1 MIIVYTGNG
10 KGKTSAAL
18 GTVLRT
24 SGYAEKSCIIQ
35 FIKDGSQYGEHY
47 AVQHYLND
55 LVDMFQAGKGFY
67 KIAGDKFEE
76 TDHKRAAAEA
86 MELARRILRSKE
98 YDLIV
103 LDEILTAGMVKLID
117 EKEII
122 DLIHA
127 VPDTVHC
134 ILYRPGSRAEYYK
147 NCGPGNGYAGNKAPV
162 PAEKART
169 RRDRLLI

>member
-18 GTVLRT
+18 GTVFRA
-24 SGYAEKSCIIQ
+24 SGYFKKSCIIQ

-47 AVQHYLND
+47 AVQHYLSD

-76 TDHKRAAAEA
+76 TDHKKAAAEA
-86 MELARRILRSKE
+86 MELAYRMLGSKK

-103 LDEILTAGMVKLID
+103 LDEILTAGMVKLIAQ
-117 EKEII
+117 KEII

-134 ILYRPGSRAEYYK
+134 ILTGRE
-147 NCGPGNGYAGNKAPV
+147 AGQDVVKKADLVTDMQEIKHPYQLKK
-162 PAEKART
+162 PAQEGI
-169 RRDRLLI
+169 DY